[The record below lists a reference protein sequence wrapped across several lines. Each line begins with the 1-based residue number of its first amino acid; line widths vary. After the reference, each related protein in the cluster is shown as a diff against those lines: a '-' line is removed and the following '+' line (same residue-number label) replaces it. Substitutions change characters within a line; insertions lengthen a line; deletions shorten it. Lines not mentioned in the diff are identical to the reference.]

1 MWWEWFDRLRMW
13 ALLGVIG
20 VILLVEGDIT
30 AQIIGSVLVA
40 FVLGWIVLRARHRF
54 ANHSH

>member
-1 MWWEWFDRLRMW
+1 MW

-30 AQIIGSVLVA
+30 AQVIGSVLVA
-40 FVLGWIVLRARHRF
+40 FVLGWIVLRTRHRF